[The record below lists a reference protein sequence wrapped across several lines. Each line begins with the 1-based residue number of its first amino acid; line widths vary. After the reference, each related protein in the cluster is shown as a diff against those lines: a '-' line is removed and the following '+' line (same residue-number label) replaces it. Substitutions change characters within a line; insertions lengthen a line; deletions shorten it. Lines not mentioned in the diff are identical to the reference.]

1 VDSRGMIYESREL
14 IMTLF
19 ITVGNWSKSFIKSL
33 KTIVINPNKNLE
45 GIQSVSKFHR
55 LYSRTSQK
63 IILDIWLN
71 L

>member
-45 GIQSVSKFHR
+45 GIQSVSKFR
-55 LYSRTSQK
+55 PLFYGTSQK
-63 IILDIWLN
+63 IILDKWLN